1 LEDLMSELDQL
12 DATGQAQLVRD
23 GEVSPSELVAAAA
36 ERAQALNGELNAIIT
51 DLSEKAAASA
61 SGTLP
66 DGPFRGVP
74 MLVKDLACH
83 TAGDPFHE
91 GMAFLKRLQWRET
104 EDQYLAR
111 KFREAGFVI
120 MGKTNTPEL
129 GILPTTEPAAYGATR
144 NPWDTSRSPGGS
156 SGGSAAAV
164 AAGIVAVA
172 HANDGGGSIR
182 IPASHCGLV
191 GLKPSR
197 GRVSLGADFGD
208 VISGLVCEHVVCR
221 SVRDS
226 AGVLDAICGAM
237 PGDPYVAPARERP
250 YIEEV
255 GADPGRLRIGIMTSP
270 PGEQFQ
276 THPDCVA
283 AAEAA
288 ARALE
293 GLGHSV
299 ESARPSAIDDPEY
312 VETFLLR
319 WTAGIAWNLKY
330 WEAKTGETIGEGDV
344 EPATWALAQAGS
356 AHTAADYLRV
366 LEKHQR
372 LTRELAEWWEDDGF
386 DLLLTPTTGEP
397 ATMLGEF
404 EAPPDNPAAPLLRA
418 VPLGTFTA
426 GLNVSGQPAISLP
439 LHWTDAGLPVGAQL
453 VAAYGREDLLIRIA
467 AQLEEAVPWAHRRPE
482 LARQAAG
489 VG

>member
-1 LEDLMSELDQL
+1 MSELDRL

-23 GEVSPSELVAAAA
+23 GEVSPRELVAAAT
-36 ERAQALNGELNAIIT
+36 ERIAALNPELNAIIT
-51 DLSEKAAASA
+51 DLSEKAAAEA
-61 SGTLP
+61 SGALP

-91 GMAFLKRLQWRET
+91 GMAFLKRLRWTES
-104 EDQYLAR
+104 EDQFLAR
-111 KFREAGFVI
+111 RFRDAGFLI
-120 MGKTNTPEL
+120 LGKTNTPEL

-144 NPWDTSRSPGGS
+144 NPWDTGRSPGGS

-226 AGVLDAICGAM
+226 AGVLDAICGEM
-237 PGDPYVAPARERP
+237 PGDPYVAPARARP
-250 YIEEV
+250 YVQEV
-255 GADPGRLRIGIMTSP
+255 GADPGRLRVGLMTAP
-270 PGEQFQ
+270 PGGQFE
-276 THPDCVA
+276 THPECVA

-293 GLGHSV
+293 SLGHSV
-299 ESARPSAIDDPEY
+299 EPARPEAIDDPEY

-330 WEAKTGETIGEGDV
+330 WEAKTGNAIGADDV
-344 EPATWALAQAGS
+344 EPSTWALAEVGRTHA
-356 AHTAADYLRV
+356 AADYLRV
-366 LEKHQR
+366 IEKHQW
-372 LTRELAEWWEDDGF
+372 LTRKMAEWWQGGF

-397 ATMLGEF
+397 ATPLGEF
-404 EAPPDNPAAPLLRA
+404 DAPADNPAAPLMRA

-426 GLNVSGQPAISLP
+426 GVNVTGQPAISLP
-439 LHWTDAGLPVGAQL
+439 IHWTEAGLPVGAQL
-453 VAAYGREDLLIRIA
+453 VAAYGREDVLLRVA

-482 LARQAAG
+482 LAGHAAS
-489 VG
+489 VS

>member
-1 LEDLMSELDQL
+1 MTDFERL

-23 GEVSPSELVAAAA
+23 GEVSPAELVAAAS
-36 ERAQALNGELNAIIT
+36 ERIGALNGELNAVIT
-51 DLSEKAAASA
+51 DLSEKAAAA
-61 SGTLP
+61 AAGTLP

-91 GMAFLKRLQWRET
+91 GMAFLKRLQWKEA
-104 EDQYLAR
+104 EDQFLAR

-120 MGKTNTPEL
+120 LGKTNTPEL
-129 GILPTTEPAAYGATR
+129 GILPTTEPAAYGATH
-144 NPWDTSRSPGGS
+144 NPWDTRRSPGGS

-197 GRVSLGADFGD
+197 GRVSLGADLGD
-208 VISGLVCEHVVCR
+208 MISGLVCEHVVCR

-250 YIEEV
+250 YAQEV
-255 GADPGRLRIGIMTSP
+255 GADPGRLRIGVMTAP
-270 PGEQFQ
+270 PGEQFE

-283 AAEAA
+283 AAQAA

-293 GLGHSV
+293 ALGHSLQ
-299 ESARPSAIDDPEY
+299 ETRPDGIDDPEY
-312 VETFLLR
+312 IETFLLR
-319 WTAGIAWNLKY
+319 WTTGIAWNLKY
-330 WEAKTGETIGEGDV
+330 WEAKTGQPIGQGDV
-344 EPATWALAQAGS
+344 EPSTWALAEVGRTHA
-356 AHTAADYLRV
+356 AADYLRV
-366 LEKHQR
+366 MEKHQR
-372 LTRELAEWWEDDGF
+372 LTRKLAQWWEDGF
-386 DLLLTPTTGEP
+386 DLMLTPTTGEP
-397 ATMLGEF
+397 ATVLGEF
-404 EAPPDNPAAPLLRA
+404 DTPADNPTAPIMRA

-426 GLNVSGQPAISLP
+426 GVNVTGQPAISLP

-453 VAAYGREDLLIRIA
+453 TAAYGREDLLIRVA
-467 AQLEEAVPWAHRRPE
+467 AQLEESVPWAHRWPE
-482 LARQAAG
+482 LAGHAAS
-489 VG
+489 V

>member
-1 LEDLMSELDQL
+1 MSELERL

-23 GEVSPSELVAAAA
+23 GEVSPQELVTSAS
-36 ERAQALNGELNAIIT
+36 ERIAALNGELNAVIT
-51 DLSEKAAASA
+51 DLSEKALATAA
-61 SGTLP
+61 GTLP
-66 DGPFRGVP
+66 QGPFRGVP
-74 MLVKDLACH
+74 LLVKDLACH

-91 GMAFLKRLQWRET
+91 GMAFLKCLRWTEA
-104 EDQYLAR
+104 EDQFLAR
-111 KFREAGFVI
+111 AFRDAGFVI
-120 MGKTNTPEL
+120 LGKTNTPEL
-129 GILPTTEPAAYGATR
+129 GILPTTEPAAYGPTH
-144 NPWDTSRSPGGS
+144 NPWDSGRSPGGS

-226 AGVLDAICGAM
+226 AGVLDAICGERT
-237 PGDPYVAPARERP
+237 GDPYVAPARARA
-250 YIEEV
+250 YVEEV
-255 GADPGRLRIGIMTSP
+255 GADPGRLRIGLMTAP
-270 PGEQFQ
+270 PGEQFE
-276 THPDCVA
+276 THPECVA
-283 AAEAA
+283 AAEVT

-293 GLGHSV
+293 RLGHSV
-299 ESARPSAIDDPEY
+299 EPTRPDAIDDPEY

-319 WTAGIAWNLKY
+319 WTVGIAWNLKY
-330 WEAKTGETIGEGDV
+330 WEAKTGEAIGPGDV
-344 EPATWALAQAGS
+344 EPSTWALAEVGRT
-356 AHTAADYLRV
+356 HTAADYLRV
-366 LEKHQR
+366 IEKHQR
-372 LTRELAEWWEDDGF
+372 LTRRMAEWWQGGF

-397 ATMLGEF
+397 ATLLGEF
-404 EAPPDNPAAPLLRA
+404 DTPVGDPTAPLMRA

-426 GLNVSGQPAISLP
+426 GINVTGQPAISLP
-439 LHWTDAGLPVGAQL
+439 IHWTDAGLPVGSQL
-453 VAAYGREDLLIRIA
+453 VAAYGREDVLLRVA
-467 AQLEEAVPWAHRRPE
+467 AQLEEAVPWAQRRPE
-482 LARQAAG
+482 LTGHATG

>member
-1 LEDLMSELDQL
+1 MPEVHEL
-12 DATGQAQLVRD
+12 DATAQAQLVRN
-23 GEVSPSELVAAAA
+23 GEVSQQELVEGAI
-36 ERAQALNGELNAIIT
+36 ERMHELNPQLNAVIT
-51 DLSEKAAASA
+51 DLSEKALASA
-61 SGTLP
+61 AGELP

-74 MLVKDLACH
+74 LLVKDLACH

-91 GMAFLKRLQWRET
+91 GMAFLKRLRWT
-104 EDQYLAR
+104 EADDTYLAG
-111 KFREAGFVI
+111 KFREAGFVVL
-120 MGKTNTPEL
+120 GKTNTPEL
-129 GILPTTEPAAYGATR
+129 GILPTTEPLAYGPTH
-144 NPWDTSRSPGGS
+144 NPWDTTRSPGGS

-197 GRVSLGADFGD
+197 GRVSLGAELGD

-226 AGVLDAICGAM
+226 ASVLDAICGAM

-250 YIEEV
+250 YADEV
-255 GADPGRLRIGIMTSP
+255 GADPGPLRIGLMTAP

-276 THPDCVA
+276 THADCVA
-283 AAEAA
+283 AADAT

-293 GLGHSV
+293 SLGHSV
-299 ESARPSAIDDPEY
+299 EPARPDGIDDPTY
-312 VETFLLR
+312 VETFLVR

-330 WEAKTGETIGEGDV
+330 WEAKTGETISAPDV
-344 EPATWALAQAGS
+344 EPATWALAELGRS
-356 AHTAADYLRV
+356 HSAADYLRV
-366 LEKHQR
+366 MEHHQR
-372 LTRELAEWWEDDGF
+372 LSRRLAEWWEGGF

-397 ATMLGEF
+397 ATILGEF
-404 EAPPDNPAAPLLRA
+404 DAPADNPAAAIMRA

-426 GLNVSGQPAISLP
+426 GMNVTGQPAISLP

-453 VAAYGREDLLIRIA
+453 IAAYGREDLLIRIA
-467 AQLEEAVPWAHRRPE
+467 AQLEAAEPWAHRRPA
-482 LARQAAG
+482 LAGETAS
-489 VG
+489 VS

>member
-1 LEDLMSELDQL
+1 MNELDRL
-12 DATGQAQLVRD
+12 DATAQAQLVRD
-23 GEVSPSELVAAAA
+23 GEVSPRELVTAAADRVA
-36 ERAQALNGELNAIIT
+36 ALNPELNAVIT
-51 DLSEKAAASA
+51 DLSEKALKSAAGA
-61 SGTLP
+61 LP

-91 GMAFLKRLQWRET
+91 GMAFLKRLQWTEN
-104 EDQYLAR
+104 EDQFLAR
-111 KFREAGFVI
+111 RFREAGFLI
-120 MGKTNTPEL
+120 LGKTNTPEL

-164 AAGIVAVA
+164 AAGIVALA

-226 AGVLDAICGAM
+226 AGVLDAICGEM
-237 PGDPYVAPARERP
+237 LGDPYVAPARARP
-250 YIEEV
+250 YVEEL
-255 GADPGRLRIGIMTSP
+255 GADPGKLRVGLMTAP
-270 PGEQFQ
+270 PGRQFE

-283 AAEAA
+283 AAEATG
-288 ARALE
+288 RALE
-293 GLGHSV
+293 SLGHAV
-299 ESARPSAIDDPEY
+299 EPARPEAIDDPDY
-312 VETFLLR
+312 IETFLLR

-330 WEAKTGETIGEGDV
+330 WEARTGEPIGAGDV
-344 EPATWALAQAGS
+344 EPSTWALAEMGRSHA
-356 AHTAADYLRV
+356 AADYLGV
-366 LEKHQR
+366 IETHQR
-372 LTRELAEWWEDDGF
+372 LTRRMAEWWQDGW

-397 ATMLGEF
+397 ATLLGEF
-404 EAPPDNPAAPLLRA
+404 DAPPDNPGAPLMRA

-426 GLNVSGQPAISLP
+426 GINVSGQPAISLP
-439 LHWTDAGLPVGAQL
+439 IHWTEAGLPVGSQL
-453 VAAYGREDLLIRIA
+453 IAPYGREDLLFRVA
-467 AQLEEAVPWAHRRPE
+467 SQLEEAVPWAQRRPE
-482 LARQAAG
+482 LAGHAAS

>member
-1 LEDLMSELDQL
+1 MNELDRL
-12 DATGQAQLVRD
+12 DATAQAQLVRD
-23 GEVSPSELVAAAA
+23 GEVSPQELVSAAADRVA
-36 ERAQALNGELNAIIT
+36 ALNPELNAVIA
-51 DLSEKAAASA
+51 DLSEKALASA
-61 SGTLP
+61 AGALP

-91 GMAFLKRLQWRET
+91 GMAFLKRLRWTES
-104 EDQYLAR
+104 EDQFLAR
-111 KFREAGFVI
+111 RFREAGFVI
-120 MGKTNTPEL
+120 LGKTNTPEL
-129 GILPTTEPAAYGATR
+129 GILPTTEPAAYGATH

-208 VISGLVCEHVVCR
+208 VMSGLVCEHVVCR

-226 AGVLDAICGAM
+226 AGVLDAVCGEM
-237 PGDPYVAPARERP
+237 PGDPYVAPARARP
-250 YIEEV
+250 YVEEL
-255 GADPGRLRIGIMTSP
+255 GADSGRLRVALMTEP
-270 PGEQFQ
+270 PGGQFE

-283 AAEAA
+283 AAQATG
-288 ARALE
+288 RALE
-293 GLGHSV
+293 SLGHAV
-299 ESARPSAIDDPEY
+299 EPARPEAIDDPEY

-319 WTAGIAWNLKY
+319 WTAGIAWSIKY
-330 WEAKTGETIGEGDV
+330 WEAKTGKPIGEGDV
-344 EPATWALAQAGS
+344 EPATWALAELGRSHS
-356 AHTAADYLRV
+356 APDYLGV
-366 LEKHQR
+366 IEKQQR
-372 LTRELAEWWEDDGF
+372 LTRRMAEWWQHGW

-397 ATMLGEF
+397 ATLLGEF
-404 EAPPDNPAAPLLRA
+404 DAPADNPAAPLVRA

-426 GLNVSGQPAISLP
+426 GINVSGQPAISLP
-439 LHWTDAGLPVGAQL
+439 IHWTDAGLPVGSQL
-453 VAAYGREDLLIRIA
+453 IAPYGREDLLFRVA
-467 AQLEEAVPWAHRRPE
+467 AQLEEAVPWAQRRPE
-482 LARQAAG
+482 LAGHAAS